1 MRATPRKR
9 EGDNEDRQAESIHA
23 DGVLREK

>member
-1 MRATPRKR
+1 MRATPRER
-9 EGDNEDRQAESIHA
+9 EGDNKNRQAESVHA